1 MNTFT
6 DNELNN
12 GNPDC
17 LLTNIISVEPIVSIL
32 PKDAM
37 LVEDTEITFDSYE
50 DIKKALNDFIRN
62 HHISRGYPDKV
73 VISQELPNMYIAQH
87 NIGFYTIKPKL
98 NEPTKFIVSIYTNN
112 RIRYGGTFWNYVEY
126 HLEMFCIY
134 LDKTYTEYKHSND
147 YNYEEEDPSAAED
160 TSAAEEDPSAAK
172 EETDLQL
179 NSDDDD
185 ECPSLCIENPESIAL
200 AKGILPAHEDEDD
213 EDDEDEDEDEDE
225 HDMCDNCCEPAT
237 SGLIGDKFWCIE
249 CREEYDESNLSLSE
263 MDDYQVERYVES
275 IGREPRDE
283 IDEWNTDYTGLTLD
297 FIKNHIARYSY
308 GNFTNATI
316 CEHIINDSDGMT
328 ITGAIFKNTTFNF
341 CTYKFVTF
349 KECDFTD
356 CKIVN
361 CDFRLLNFVNCIN
374 MTLRLDNSCHSVDTE
389 YDNDNE

>member
-32 PKDAM
+32 PKEAM

-50 DIKKALNDFIRN
+50 DIKKALNDFISI

-73 VISQELPNMYIAQH
+73 VISQELPNLYIAKH

-98 NEPTKFIVSIYTNN
+98 NEPTKFSVSIYTHNA
-112 RIRYGGTFWNYVEY
+112 IRYGGTFWNYVEY

-134 LDKTYTEYKHSND
+134 LDKTYTEYRHSND
-147 YNYEEEDPSAAED
+147 YNDPEDPSAAAED
-160 TSAAEEDPSAAK
+160 TSAEE
-172 EETDLQL
+172 EVDLQL
-179 NSDDDD
+179 NSDD
-185 ECPSLCIENPESIAL
+185 ECQHLGPESIAL
-200 AKGILPAHEDEDD
+200 AKGIVYKEDEDD
-213 EDDEDEDEDEDE
+213 EDDDEEEDE
-225 HDMCDNCCEPAT
+225 HDMCDNCWEPAT

-249 CREEYDESNLSLSE
+249 CREEYDESNLSFSE
-263 MDDYQVERYVES
+263 MDDYQVEKYIIS

-283 IDEWNTDYTGLTLD
+283 IEEWNKDYTGLTLD
-297 FIKNHIARYSY
+297 FTKNEVHRYSY
-308 GNFTNATI
+308 GNFTDATI
-316 CEHIINDSDGMT
+316 YEYIINESEMMT
-328 ITGAIFKNTTFNF
+328 ITGAIFKNTTFHF
-341 CTYKFVTF
+341 CTFKFITF
-349 KECDFTD
+349 RECDFTD

-361 CDFRLLNFVNCIN
+361 CDFRILNFENCIN

-389 YDNDNE
+389 YDTDDE

>member
-1 MNTFT
+1 
-6 DNELNN
+6 
-12 GNPDC
+12 
-17 LLTNIISVEPIVSIL
+17 
-32 PKDAM
+32 M

-50 DIKKALNDFIRN
+50 DIKKALDDFIRI

-73 VISQELPNMYIAQH
+73 VSQELPNMYIAKH

-98 NEPTKFIVSIYTNN
+98 NEPTKFIVSIYTHNA
-112 RIRYGGTFWNYVEY
+112 IRYGGTFWNYVEY

-134 LDKTYTEYKHSND
+134 LDETYTEYRHSTD
-147 YNYEEEDPSAAED
+147 YNDPED
-160 TSAAEEDPSAAK
+160 TSAAEKDPSAAV

-179 NSDDDD
+179 NSDDD
-185 ECPSLCIENPESIAL
+185 CLPIGPESIAL
-200 AKGILPAHEDEDD
+200 VKDIVYKESDD
-213 EDDEDEDEDEDE
+213 DDEDEDDDDEDEEDE

-283 IDEWNTDYTGLTLD
+283 IDEWNKDYTGLTLD

-341 CTYKFVTF
+341 CTFKFITF
-349 KECDFTD
+349 RECDFTD